1 MTHRINMKTISSD
14 VMYMC
19 LCPVCLGQFYY
30 TDDYMIIRD
39 RHVQSKDRCD
49 FCNHRYGYD
58 YIIRSKG
65 AGQKQMREA
74 SEQ

>member
-1 MTHRINMKTISSD
+1 MTHRINMTTISSD

-39 RHVQSKDRCD
+39 RHVHSKDRCD

>member
-1 MTHRINMKTISSD
+1 MNHQINMKTISSD
-14 VMYMC
+14 AMYMF
-19 LCPVCLGQFYY
+19 LCPVCLGQFYEIS
-30 TDDYMIIRD
+30 DYMIIRD
-39 RHVQSKDRCD
+39 RHGQTKDCCN

-65 AGQKQMREA
+65 TGQKQTRGA

>member
-1 MTHRINMKTISSD
+1 MNHQINMKTISSD
-14 VMYMC
+14 AMYMC
-19 LCPVCLGQFYY
+19 LCPVCLGQFYD
-30 TDDYMIIRD
+30 TDDYMIIRY
-39 RHVQSKDRCD
+39 RRGQSKDRCD